1 MKAIEIEN
9 LQYKIGNARILKNVS
24 FEVNKGEIYGLIGH
38 NGAGKTTLLRTLLGL
53 ATHYQGNIKLFESS
67 NLSGERVKIGAVMD
81 CLGVDEKLSAKKYLH
96 RVCYM
101 LGDAGEAHE
110 KELLEKVGLGDV
122 GKKPINKFSLG
133 MKRRLLIACALAG
146 KPELLILDEPF
157 NGIDPQGMGELRLLL
172 QRLVSEGITILIT
185 SHIIPELI
193 KLSTRFGVM
202 HEGEFIADFTQEQLA
217 DASVKKTVFKTKN
230 PLGLIEGVKQMWPH
244 LFCVSDA
251 VGEVSVLGKASE
263 KEWTEICSSVS
274 FENVNFNVPAGE
286 EDILLWK
293 MNGFRE

>member
-1 MKAIEIEN
+1 
-9 LQYKIGNARILKNVS
+9 
-24 FEVNKGEIYGLIGH
+24 
-38 NGAGKTTLLRTLLGL
+38 
-53 ATHYQGNIKLFESS
+53 
-67 NLSGERVKIGAVMD
+67 
-81 CLGVDEKLSAKKYLH
+81 
-96 RVCYM
+96 
-101 LGDAGEAHE
+101 
-110 KELLEKVGLGDV
+110 
-122 GKKPINKFSLG
+122 
-133 MKRRLLIACALAG
+133 
-146 KPELLILDEPF
+146 
-157 NGIDPQGMGELRLLL
+157 
-172 QRLVSEGITILIT
+172 
-185 SHIIPELI
+185 
-193 KLSTRFGVM
+193 M